1 MESPSSLSLTKDV
14 VLLDLLRKDLRL
26 TGAKQSCD
34 RKGQCGACTVIVNGK
49 AVRSCLTKVAD
60 LEGAEVI
67 TVEGLG
73 TPQNPHLIQ
82 EAFVLAGAIQ
92 CGFCTP
98 GMIMA
103 AKALLDENPESRRW
117 RISRRPCAGT
127 FAAVPGTRR
136 SSKRSS
142 WPGAFWR

>member
-1 MESPSSLSLTKDV
+1 MKKVTFKLNGCSRQFIVEKDV

-67 TVEGLG
+67 TIEGLG

-82 EAFVLAGAIQ
+82 EAFVLSGAIQ

-103 AKALLDENPESRRW
+103 AKALLDENVNPDRGGYQEGPAPE
-117 RISRRPCAGT
+117 P
-127 FAAVPGTRR
+127 VPLHRV
-136 SSKRSS
+136 
-142 WPGAFWR
+142 